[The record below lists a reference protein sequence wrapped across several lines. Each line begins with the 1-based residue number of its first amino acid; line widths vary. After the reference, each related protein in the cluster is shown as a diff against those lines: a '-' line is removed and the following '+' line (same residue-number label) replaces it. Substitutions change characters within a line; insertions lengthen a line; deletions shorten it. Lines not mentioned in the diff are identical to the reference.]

1 MKYSESLERAT
12 RRKISTDA
20 WTDEQ
25 FREAREKDLSERTAG
40 TWQVVAAALG
50 SLALAALLTTA
61 KLVEIAERQPLGTW
75 RDRQLSVAHGVD
87 RLANFLSLNRPYD
100 LVIDI
105 RGSGTSAGRQIDT
118 IDAVVSSTVVPPVT
132 TTTAAAV
139 SSDTTSTTSTST
151 TTTLSPYPIRTVTA
165 ADPLR
170 VFLAGDSQME
180 FLSQA
185 VSTESGPR
193 ALQVD
198 VEFHISTGL
207 ARPDYFNWPAELVA
221 ILDKSDPEAVVLF
234 MGANDHQDMA
244 DVDGNRIV
252 RDTPEWEA
260 EWSRRLEVTL
270 DLLRAP
276 GRQVFWV
283 TQPPMRDA
291 DLNAAV
297 SRMNELA
304 AAVIDARDFVTAVD
318 IWPMF
323 GGERGFSTRVAS
335 PDGDITSAR
344 VNDGV
349 HLNRTAASW
358 VADLIFADFDR
369 VWDFAG

>member
-1 MKYSESLERAT
+1 MRYSENLERAT
-12 RRKISTDA
+12 KRRISTEA

-75 RDRQLSVAHGVD
+75 RDRQLSVAQGVD
-87 RLANFLSLNRPYD
+87 RLSNFFSLNRPYD

-118 IDAVVSSTVVPPVT
+118 IDAVAPTTVAPST
-132 TTTAAAV
+132 TTTMASPASPAAT
-139 SSDTTSTTSTST
+139 SSTTTST
-151 TTTLSPYPIRTVTA
+151 TTTISPYPIRMIVA
-165 ADPLR
+165 GDPLR

-185 VSTESGPR
+185 LSTEGGPR
-193 ALQVD
+193 DLQTD

-221 ILDKSDPEAVVLF
+221 VLDNSNPEAVVLF

-244 DVDGNRIV
+244 DADGNRIV
-252 RDTPEWEA
+252 RDTPEWDA

-276 GRQVFWV
+276 GREVFWV
-283 TQPPMRDA
+283 TQPPMRDG
-291 DLNAAV
+291 DLNRAV
-297 SRMNELA
+297 ERMNELA
-304 AAVIDARDFVTAVD
+304 TDVINARDFVTSID
-318 IWPMF
+318 IWAMF
-323 GGERGFSTRVAS
+323 GGDHGFSARVAS
-335 PDGDITSAR
+335 PDGELTSAR

-358 VADLIFADFDR
+358 VAELVFAEFDR
-369 VWDFAG
+369 VWNFAG

>member
-1 MKYSESLERAT
+1 MRYSESLERAT
-12 RRKISTDA
+12 KRKISTDA

-40 TWQVVAAALG
+40 TWQVVAAALA

-75 RDRQLSVAHGVD
+75 RDRQLSVARGVD

-105 RGSGTSAGRQIDT
+105 RGTGKSAGRQIDT
-118 IDAVVSSTVVPPVT
+118 IDAVVSTTVAPPT
-132 TTTAAAV
+132 TVTTAAAV
-139 SSDTTSTTSTST
+139 PSETTSTTISST
-151 TTTLSPYPIRTVTA
+151 TTTSPYPIRSVTA
-165 ADPLR
+165 DDPLR

-185 VSTESGPR
+185 VSTEGGPR
-193 ALQVD
+193 DLRVD

-297 SRMNELA
+297 ARMNELA
-304 AAVIDARDFVTAVD
+304 AAVIDAREFVTAVD
-318 IWPMF
+318 IWEMF
-323 GGERGFSTRVAS
+323 GGDSGFSTRVAS
-335 PDGDITSAR
+335 PDGDITPAR

-358 VADLIFADFDR
+358 VADLIFEGFDH